1 MEQLGNRWMYY
12 ALRVGEHPHHIA
24 CALLGLFA
32 VLAVSGAIHDS
43 VTVDEFMI
51 VPSGYAKLV
60 RFGHANS
67 LNAFNPPLVQ
77 MILASPLT
85 LLDCT
90 LPAGYSS
97 EEDPEFRWHFGRL
110 FMESNRS
117 RYVEAFLLAR
127 LACIVLALALAAL
140 VYRWSSA
147 LFGPWGGLVSLALF
161 CACPNSIAHG
171 HLATVDMGF
180 STLLFASSFYLWKWR
195 CGTERRRWRPAVMYA
210 LFFVAALL
218 AKFTALLLLPMH
230 AVLALIPL
238 RRADREHGGAPSR
251 GAMALLATV
260 LIVASVLS
268 INAFYDWD
276 GTGRPLGS
284 FELRSR
290 ALHVLSSGWRSNL
303 PSPLPEWY
311 LKGIDQESLRIEAG
325 RNVFFFMG
333 QVSTVKTPAYFVAA
347 LLMKTPISTIL
358 IVLAALVYAM
368 RRRRTDYLH
377 LLLPAA
383 GILALFSLIIGANL
397 GLRYVLPVL
406 PYLYTLAGIVA
417 VPGNRAN
424 LQRIAVAALLA
435 CSLLSAFLAA
445 PRFLSY
451 FNLMVGGPQNGH
463 RYLSDSN
470 LDWGQ
475 DLNDLRLAMARMGI
489 DRVYLS
495 YFGLVDPALYGVRS
509 IPLEAKHGPGVVAIS
524 VHHLNGIAPFSPL
537 PETLVERLR
546 QRQPLAWAGDS
557 ILLFED

>member
-1 MEQLGNRWMYY
+1 MEQLGNRW
-12 ALRVGEHPHHIA
+12 RRFGRRCGEHPHWIA

-32 VLAVSGAIHDS
+32 VLAALGAIHDS

-60 RFGHANS
+60 RFGRANS

-90 LPAGYSS
+90 LPPGYAS
-97 EEDPEFRWHFGRL
+97 EEEPEFRWHFGRL

-127 LACIVLALALAAL
+127 LACIVMALALAAL
-140 VYRWSSA
+140 VYRWSRA
-147 LFGPWGGLVSLALF
+147 LFGAWGGLASLALF
-161 CACPNSIAHG
+161 CTCPNSITHG

-195 CGTERRRWRPAVMYA
+195 SATGQRPLRPAVMYS

-218 AKFTALLLLPMH
+218 AKFTALLLLPVH
-230 AVLALIPL
+230 ALLALIPL
-238 RRADREHGGAPSR
+238 RRSDGEHSGVPSR
-251 GAMALLATV
+251 SAKVLLAAV
-260 LIVASVLS
+260 LFVASVVS
-268 INAFYDWD
+268 INACYDWD
-276 GTGRPLGS
+276 GTGRSLGS
-284 FELRSR
+284 FELRSG
-290 ALHVLSSGWRSNL
+290 ALRVLSSGWLSKL

-311 LKGIDQESLRIEAG
+311 LKGIDLESLRIEEG
-325 RNVFFFMG
+325 RNAFFFMG
-333 QVSTVKTPAYFVAA
+333 HVSTVKTPAYFVAA

-358 IVLAALVYAM
+358 IVVATLVYAV
-368 RRRRTDYLH
+368 RKRKADYLH

-383 GILALFSLIIGANL
+383 CILALFSLVIGANL
-397 GLRYVLPVL
+397 GLRYVLPVF
-406 PYLYTLAGIVA
+406 PYLYTLAGIIA
-417 VPGNRAN
+417 VPGNMPK
-424 LQRIAVAALLA
+424 LQRTAVAALLA
-435 CSLLSAFLAA
+435 CSLLSALLAA

-451 FNLMVGGPQNGH
+451 FNLLAGGPQNGR

-470 LDWGQ
+470 VDWGQ
-475 DLNDLRLAMARMGI
+475 DLNDLKSAMARLGI

-495 YFGLVDPALYGVRS
+495 YFGLVDPALYGVPYV
-509 IPLEAKHGPGVVAIS
+509 PLAEKHEPGVVAIS

-537 PETLVERLR
+537 PEELVERLR
-546 QRQPLAWAGDS
+546 HRQPLARAGDS